1 MGSCTTLQRGHILIV
16 LSGWDEVGSYP
27 QGLLPREDAGPM
39 ARLPGPPPS
48 WAAAALHGTALPHH
62 ITHISLPSALLPVS
76 DGNQGNEK
84 EAAKVK
90 RSPGPPERGRAG
102 G

>member
-1 MGSCTTLQRGHILIV
+1 MPLQYGHIQIV
-16 LSGWDEVGSYP
+16 LSAWDEVGSHP
-27 QGLLPREDAGPM
+27 WGLLPREDAGPL
-39 ARLPGPPPS
+39 AQRHGPPPS
-48 WAAAALHGTALPHH
+48 WAAAAKRSTALPHH
-62 ITHISLPSALLPVS
+62 IMHISLPSALPVS

-90 RSPGPPERGRAG
+90 CSPGPPERGRAG